1 MHFQLIGL
9 PVLSQKL
16 IVKHDIILSS
26 PKPNCQLSFGILSSM
41 AMTDNNSSAVGRG
54 RVTFHK
60 LF

>member
-1 MHFQLIGL
+1 MHFHLTGL

-16 IVKHDIILSS
+16 MVKPYIILGS
-26 PKPNCQLSFGILSSM
+26 PEPNCQLCFGILSSM
-41 AMTDNNSSAVGRG
+41 AITDNNSSAVGRG